1 MNRLEY
7 LTALRRRLEEGG
19 LAEDEINDAL
29 SFYEEIFLDA
39 GSAHE
44 AETAANLGTP
54 EELANKILQDS
65 GIHAQG
71 DAVFQMESA
80 TDPSAAQSAEPD
92 SRPQSGSLAKL
103 IVLII
108 TSPIWFSIMCA
119 LAAVAL
125 AILAALISIIIT
137 VFMVGFSL
145 TIGGIV
151 TLFTVYPA
159 GIALIGAGLICIG
172 LGGLIVMPIIRG
184 IWHGCVS
191 LFNKFTDFVHKL
203 INSKAVA

>member
-1 MNRLEY
+1 MKRSYFPE
-7 LTALRRRLEEGG
+7 
-19 LAEDEINDAL
+19 
-29 SFYEEIFLDA
+29 A
-39 GSAHE
+39 GIWLKGNTHSH
-44 AETAANLGTP
+44 TTVSDGVFTP

-125 AILAALISIIIT
+125 AILAALISIIVT
-137 VFMVGFSL
+137 VFVVGFSL

-172 LGGLIVMPIIRG
+172 LGGLIVMPIIRV
-184 IWHGCVS
+184 IWHGCVN